1 MVCRLVSSVLSVT
14 RAAIT
19 RAVMSI
25 VTLAVVTL
33 AVAGGG
39 HFYASDASVFSI
51 FQTQNHRDRAY
62 RTRG

>member
-14 RAAIT
+14 GAAIT

-25 VTLAVVTL
+25 VTLA
-33 AVAGGG
+33 AVGGG
-39 HFYASDASVFSI
+39 HFYASDACVFSM
-51 FQTQNHRDRAY
+51 FQTQNHRDRAC